1 MASKRFLM
9 VPVDSSAA
17 RMPLPGAVMASATLL
32 RSARFIHPLLNLE
45 SCFRILACPAGPAR
59 RRSASLLPQNLDPW
73 QRFALHPFQEGAARC
88 GHICELFRDAR
99 HIEGGDRISAAGD
112 RYELAGLG
120 PRRRILGDL
129 DGGLFKWMQLE
140 SPERPVPHQGGGFVD
155 GALDSFNRLA
165 ADVEHHAF
173 GRDGIDA
180 VG

>member
-45 SCFRILACPAGPAR
+45 SCFRILACPAGPDR

-88 GHICELFRDAR
+88 GDICELFHDAC
-99 HIEGGDRISAAGD
+99 HIEGGNRIAAAGD
-112 RYELAGLG
+112 RHELAALG
-120 PRRRILGDL
+120 ARCRIFGDL
-129 DGGLFKWMQLE
+129 DRGLFEWMQFE
-140 SPERPVPHQGGGFVD
+140 GPERPVPDQGGGLVD
-155 GALDSFNRLA
+155 
-165 ADVEHHAF
+165 
-173 GRDGIDA
+173 
-180 VG
+180 